1 MSDTAGFDLSHDQ
14 MASIM
19 GRAVAASRSAMGPA
33 ALTLV
38 LRALDLTASVAM
50 ADDTEADDAQP
61 TMLTVAKG
69 RTSPAEASVLVT
81 SADGAPAADRAG
93 EGRAGGPAVGR
104 ERTAGPKASSS
115 VDPVIAEL
123 AGALDAIAVMDGAH
137 VPVCRDALCLAMVS
151 RLAAL
156 KLPAPEA
163 NEPRGGL
170 LKWRLE
176 KVRRYVDANLGE
188 TIGLADMAAAAGLSR
203 MHFAAQFR
211 AATGVRPH
219 DYLVDRRIDRA
230 CELLS
235 ATDMPIA
242 EVAFSVGFQTQSHFT
257 TVFKRRVRETPF
269 RWRRSRMQR
278 H

>member
-1 MSDTAGFDLSHDQ
+1 MSDTAGFDLTHDQ

-19 GRAVAASRSAMGPA
+19 GRAVAASRSAAGPA

-50 ADDTEADDAQP
+50 AEDTEADEMQS

-69 RTSPAEASVLVT
+69 RTSPAQASVLVT
-81 SADGAPAADRAG
+81 SADGAPAADT
-93 EGRAGGPAVGR
+93 AVGR
-104 ERTAGPKASSS
+104 ERSAGPKASSA

-163 NEPRGGL
+163 SEPRGGL

-219 DYLVDRRIDRA
+219 EYLVDRRIDRA